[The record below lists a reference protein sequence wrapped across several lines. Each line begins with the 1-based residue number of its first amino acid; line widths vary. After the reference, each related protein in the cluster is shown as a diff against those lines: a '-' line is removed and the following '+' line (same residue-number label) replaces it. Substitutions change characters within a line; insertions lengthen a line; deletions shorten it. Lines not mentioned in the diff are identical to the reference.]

1 MWILFKGLIILSSIF
16 TLRSVS
22 IDPFWKPK
30 EGIFIVLGFVFL
42 ASCWLTKKSNRYVF
56 ESKWLSMILI
66 YVALLF
72 GWNFIW
78 PYITNIETLNLIDKS
93 VNATYSIP
101 LVLPSIWYTVL
112 PTLNVIL
119 ALLLVYHLV
128 EHTDSITLRWVGI
141 IKVVCWVGFGFAVY
155 SILQF
160 LGYDQI
166 FPKITLSTRWEE
178 IMKEYRMF
186 TFLGNKMLSSNI
198 IAAITPLFMIFRT
211 KKYYLSMVICLIA
224 LCLFKSAFNLGV
236 AIFGISVILFLQGKG
251 KVAIGTLLI
260 ALALVV
266 VFKRHTNIP
275 ELVKGFYLNGRVD
288 MAKRVIMESKGSV
301 LTGDGLGSMFRD
313 FSPTEASWKRFHSSH
328 NMLIDIYKEMGL
340 IGIVLVF
347 GYLFNLFK
355 RLYILFLNN
364 RQSIFLVGLCG
375 GFLSYLMMSMG
386 SFPHRIAP
394 LALLGIIYMAGIEVH
409 LSKRRIV

>member
-1 MWILFKGLIILSSIF
+1 MWILFKGLIILSSVF
-16 TLRSVS
+16 TLVKVS

-30 EGIFIVLGFVFL
+30 EGVFIILGLCFL

-56 ESKWLSMILI
+56 ENKWLSMIFI
-66 YVALLF
+66 YVTLLF

-78 PYITNIETLNLIDKS
+78 PYITNIETLNLTDTLVK
-93 VNATYSIP
+93 VTYSIP
-101 LVLPSIWYTVL
+101 LVLPSIWFTVL

-141 IKVVCWVGFGFAVY
+141 IKVVCWVGFGLAIY

-160 LGYDQI
+160 FGYDQF
-166 FPKITLSTRWEE
+166 FPKVTLPTAGEE
-178 IMKEYRMF
+178 KLLNHKMF

-198 IAAITPLFMIFRT
+198 VAAITPLFMIFKS
-211 KKYYLSMVICLIA
+211 KKYYLSMIVCLIA
-224 LCLFKSAFNLGV
+224 LCFFKSAFNLGA

-251 KVAIGTLLI
+251 KVALGILLI
-260 ALALVV
+260 ALSLVI
-266 VFKRHTNIP
+266 VFKNHTNIP
-275 ELVKGFYLNGRVD
+275 KLIKDFSFRGRTA

-313 FSPTEASWKRFHSSH
+313 FAPTIASWKRFHSSH
-328 NMLIDIYKEMGL
+328 NLLIDIYKEMGL
-340 IGIVLVF
+340 IGVILIF
-347 GYLFNLFK
+347 GYLFNLFR
-355 RLYILFLNN
+355 RLSILFLANQ
-364 RQSIFLVGLCG
+364 QSMLLIGLCG

-394 LALLGIIYMAGIEVH
+394 LALLGIIYIAGIETH